1 MRILRTSDETM
12 TLPKLVHLL
21 EQQLELEKTA
31 AQALRK
37 EARDIDHP
45 GIKVLVEVCAADSTK
60 HAAMV
65 TLLLEALENGQ
76 LSKETFASTWKQRHK
91 GLEAIKDHISRE
103 VQMISLLKE
112 QILATQD
119 RTLKMLL
126 KHILADEE
134 RHHKILT
141 EEIWEI

>member
-1 MRILRTSDETM
+1 MQ
-12 TLPKLVHLL
+12 
-21 EQQLELEKTA
+21 QQLELETAA

-37 EARDIDHP
+37 ESRDIDHP

-60 HAAMV
+60 HAAV
-65 TLLLEALENGQ
+65 ITLLLESLEKGE
-76 LSKETFASTWKQRHK
+76 LLKETFVSTWKQRHK
-91 GLEAIKDHISRE
+91 GLEAIKDHINRE
-103 VQMISLLKE
+103 TQMINLLKE

-119 RTLKMLL
+119 KTLKMLL

-141 EEIWEI
+141 EEIWQI

>member
-1 MRILRTSDETM
+1 M
-12 TLPKLVHLL
+12 TLPKLVQLMQ
-21 EQQLELEKTA
+21 QQLELEKTA

-45 GIKVLVEVCAADSTK
+45 GIKVLLEVCAADSTK

-65 TLLLEALENGQ
+65 TLLLEALDKGE
-76 LSKETFASTWKQRHK
+76 LSKETFVSTWKQRHR
-91 GLEAIKDHISRE
+91 GLETIKDHIKRE
-103 VQMISLLKE
+103 DQMISLLKE

-119 RTLKMLL
+119 KTLKMLL
-126 KHILADEE
+126 KHILVDEE